1 LHPIVTEPA
10 VQGTAAEAV
19 RLKLTGTPSLVA
31 ASTSDPQPL
40 TANDA
45 ALLALLAADGP
56 QPRTA
61 LASMLWPDKDAATAA
76 TNLRQRLH
84 RLKRVAG
91 APVVVGE
98 RTLALAAS
106 VQHDLH
112 DLHRWSV
119 NTPELGAGR
128 LLGLHEFVDN
138 DGLSSWLS
146 AQRQTRAHQRA
157 HLLMDGA
164 QACVAQG
171 QHQQALQLARLLT
184 TESPLSEPAHRLLIE
199 LLHQAGDRAGALAAY
214 EQCVAAL
221 ASQLGI
227 APSEA
232 TRALLA
238 QLQAVDAPARH
249 QTSAMPLSLLRPP
262 RLVARDEA
270 WRLMSQ
276 CASQHQA
283 LLIEGEAGMGKSRLL
298 GDFVATS
305 SAWLLVAAYP
315 GDHSLPYALLARLLQ
330 SCTAGWGRPDEA
342 WVNQELARLVPEA
355 GAPAS
360 DAFATLRLQQ
370 AVRAALL
377 HWQRK
382 GLAGLALDDLH
393 YADTFSMALLLPL
406 TTARET
412 AHETVS
418 LTWFLATRPPTSTH
432 GLDEL
437 QRLTLLPLSLVGVQE
452 LLASLALVDLRIEQW
467 APALL
472 QRTGGNPL
480 YLLQTLTAAFES
492 RTLQGEPPDDS
503 MPTSASILT
512 LLTARLE
519 KLSAPARA
527 IARLASV
534 AGPDFTVELACRL
547 LQVTPT
553 ALADP
558 WLELQT
564 AHVMQG
570 GRFAHDLIRD
580 ASALI
585 TPQDLRLLMHAQVA
599 AALAAHRAPPG
610 RVAEHWDAAKH
621 WKEAAL
627 AYEGAAAHA
636 HDCSAVAD
644 ELLKLQAATRCHRAC
659 ATPEAL
665 AAAFVTAHRELEL
678 RVANT
683 QLGLD
688 TQHACQALLANAQT
702 DEQRG
707 LAQVLLAHYWC
718 ECFEPERGLTH
729 AQAAM
734 HLAQGCNSDRLA
746 LLAAQRAGGALSRMG
761 RYPEAVQSFRPR
773 SGQLQ
778 SLTRDERLNWRTDFG
793 LTLDYADQRQESL
806 QVLDAVIDEAKECSR
821 WSAAASALSLKCNAL
836 TYLGRTRDGLL
847 AMEQAMALHR
857 RAGVEG
863 SGLLVDEATY
873 VGFFRDL
880 GEFNTY
886 LQRAEHLPQAL
897 RAVGSDFW
905 AANAEHDLATAYAW
919 LGRADLALRML
930 SSQDPDSL
938 PPLMKIV
945 RLVTRARLARDHG
958 VSSSTDPQAL
968 LQQAQ
973 TLLAATKAPGRS
985 HFSLAIAVMVARDAE
1000 PAEALGT
1007 VTQIEAEGLQRQN
1020 MMLAGGASCMRLRLL
1035 LASGDEASA
1044 AAVATALLQRI
1055 EPHGVPAA
1063 LFPPELWWL
1072 AYQALRVHQPALAK
1086 TTLLQAA
1093 QWLRRTALEH
1103 VPDHHR
1109 QSFLT
1114 RNPVNRAVLAAAQK
1128 LGL

>member
-1 LHPIVTEPA
+1 M
-10 VQGTAAEAV
+10 
-19 RLKLTGTPSLVA
+19 RLKLTGTPSLMA
-31 ASTSDPQPL
+31 AGSDDPLPL
-40 TANDA
+40 TASDA
-45 ALLALLAADGP
+45 ALLALLAIDGP
-56 QPRTA
+56 QPRAA
-61 LASMLWPDKDAATAA
+61 LASVLWPDKDAATAA

-84 RLKRVAG
+84 RLKRTAG
-91 APVVVGE
+91 SPVVVGE
-98 RTLALAAS
+98 RNLALAPL
-106 VQHDLH
+106 VQHDLQ

-138 DGLSSWLS
+138 DVLGSWLS
-146 AQRQTRAHQRA
+146 TQRQARAHQRA
-157 HLLMDGA
+157 QLLMEGA
-164 QACVAQG
+164 KACAAQG
-171 QHQQALQLARLLT
+171 QHQQALQLARLLS

-214 EQCVAAL
+214 EHCVTTL
-221 ASQLGI
+221 ARQLGI
-227 APSEA
+227 EPSEA

-238 QLQAVDAPARH
+238 QLQAADAPARNH
-249 QTSAMPLSLLRPP
+249 TSAMPLSLLRPP
-262 RLVARDEA
+262 RMVAREEA

-305 SAWLLVAAYP
+305 GAWLLVAAHP
-315 GDHSLPYALLARLLQ
+315 GDQGLPYALLARLLS
-330 SCTAGWGRPDEA
+330 SCTAQWGRPDQA
-342 WVNQELARLVPEA
+342 WVNQELARLVPEV
-355 GAPAS
+355 GAPS
-360 DAFATLRLQQ
+360 TDAFASLRLQQ
-370 AVRAALL
+370 AARAALL
-377 HWQRK
+377 HWQRQ

-393 YADTFSMALLLPL
+393 YADTSSVELLLPL
-406 TTARET
+406 ATAQDG
-412 AHETVS
+412 VS
-418 LTWFLATRPPTSTH
+418 LTWLMATRPPTSIH

-437 QRLTLLPLSLVGVQE
+437 QRLTLLPLSLAGIHE
-452 LLASLALVDLRIEQW
+452 LLATLALADLRSEQW

-492 RTLQGEPPDDS
+492 RALQGEPPDDG
-503 MPTSASILT
+503 MPASASILT

-534 AGPDFTVELACRL
+534 AGSDFTLELACQL

-564 AHVMQG
+564 AQVMQG

-585 TPQDLRLLMHAQVA
+585 TPQDLRQLMHAQVA
-599 AALAAHRAPPG
+599 AALQAHGAPPG

-627 AYEGAAAHA
+627 AYERAAAHA
-636 HDCSAVAD
+636 HECSAVAD

-665 AAAFVTAHRELEL
+665 AAAFATAHRELEL
-678 RVANT
+678 RVSNT

-688 TQHACQALLANAQT
+688 TQHACQALLASAQT
-702 DEQRG
+702 DEQCG

-734 HLAQGCNSDRLA
+734 QLTQGCNSDRLA

-761 RYPEAVQSFRPR
+761 RYPEAVQSMRPR
-773 SGQLQ
+773 SNQLQ
-778 SLTRDERLNWRTDFG
+778 ALTLDERLNWRTDFG

-806 QVLDAVIDEAKECSR
+806 QVLDAVIDEAKVRSR

-847 AMEQAMALHR
+847 AMEEAMALHR

-897 RAVGSDFW
+897 RAAGSDFW

-930 SSQDPDSL
+930 SSQDPDTL

-958 VSSSTDPQAL
+958 VGSNSTDPQAL

-1000 PAEALGT
+1000 PAEALST

-1055 EPHGVPAA
+1055 EPYGVPAA

-1114 RNPVNRAVLAAAQK
+1114 RNPVNRAVLAAAQG